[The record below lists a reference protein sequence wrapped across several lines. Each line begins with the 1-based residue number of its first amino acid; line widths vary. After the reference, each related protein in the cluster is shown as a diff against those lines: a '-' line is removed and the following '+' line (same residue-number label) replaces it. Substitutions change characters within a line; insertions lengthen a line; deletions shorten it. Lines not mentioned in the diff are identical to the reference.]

1 MEEQHPS
8 GCLAA
13 IRSTCRGL
21 SRATRRPS
29 HATYGPSDRAVT
41 TELRQLDVMLQ
52 EVDLTDTPNKRLN
65 PFIDQDNKFCTA
77 LIYKLLVLGSEPE
90 CDYASF
96 IWRNKP
102 PPRVQFF
109 SWLLVQ
115 ERIQYQANLLFK
127 HIVDSDTCELCSSSS
142 ETSDYITF

>member
-1 MEEQHPS
+1 MAR
-8 GCLAA
+8 LNRAA
-13 IRSTCRGL
+13 M
-21 SRATRRPS
+21 
-29 HATYGPSDRAVT
+29 
-41 TELRQLDVMLQ
+41 TELKQPDVMLQ
-52 EVDLTDTPNKRLN
+52 EVALTDTPNKRLS

-77 LIYKLLVLGSEPE
+77 LIYMLLVLGSDPA

-96 IWRNKP
+96 IWHNKP

-127 HIVDSDTCELCSSSS
+127 HSG
-142 ETSDYITF
+142 F